1 MDCGYYEERI
11 DFVEFGGNW
20 EENVNTVFK
29 FHTKRELCLPYEQA
43 WPPQKQIGF
52 ENPRLAP
59 FSWKGITMS
68 NMTSTDIELTPI
80 RGIDTTPV
88 YTETEPSIE
97 ERVFVDEDYVV
108 MGSIKK
114 KNWVEKLWDK
124 VVEVK

>member
-1 MDCGYYEERI
+1 
-11 DFVEFGGNW
+11 
-20 EENVNTVFK
+20 
-29 FHTKRELCLPYEQA
+29 
-43 WPPQKQIGF
+43 
-52 ENPRLAP
+52 
-59 FSWKGITMS
+59 
-68 NMTSTDIELTPI
+68 MTSTDIELTPI